1 MRRKDFTKQ
10 SSGMRKVLMCAS
22 VASMIDQFNLPNICL
37 LQKMGYVVH
46 VACNFKEGNTCDA
59 KRLKEL
65 KQELCR
71 MQVVWHQWDCPRSV
85 YAFKKC
91 CVAYR
96 QLWKLTKEHIFAWI
110 HCHSPVGGAL
120 ARMVA
125 HQRNI
130 RVIYT
135 AHGFHFYRGA
145 PFIYWFLYYPAEKLL
160 SYWTDVLITVN
171 KEDYRLAKR
180 KLRAQRVYRI
190 PGVGIDVNKFGQYS
204 VKIPKIQDHTARIHD
219 EKRKFCKICKIPEDA
234 VILLSVGELNKGKN
248 HQMVLT
254 ALASMKR
261 LNIYYLICGQGSRRK
276 KLEQYAARLGV
287 RSRVRMLGY
296 QKNMPYI
303 YQHADIFVF
312 PSIREGMPVALM
324 EAMAAG
330 MPCVVSDIRG
340 NRELIDEAPVGQR
353 PHKKGMQL
361 QQPGGMRFQPQRP
374 RQLRKA
380 LELLVENEVLRKQ
393 CGAYNQTK
401 IRNYAQEAVQEKM
414 RKIYAKEEQYAKSIS
429 NDGCI
434 QYGKECAHS

>member
-10 SSGMRKVLMCAS
+10 SGGIRKVLMCAS
-22 VASMIDQFNLPNICL
+22 VASMIDQFNLPNIRL
-37 LQKMGYVVH
+37 LQEMGYEVH

-59 KRLKEL
+59 RRLREL
-65 KQELCR
+65 KRELR
-71 MQVVWHQWDCPRSV
+71 QMRAVWHQWDCPRSV

-96 QLWKLTKEHIFAWI
+96 QLWKLTREHMFAWI

-125 HQRNI
+125 HQRNL

-135 AHGFHFYRGA
+135 AHGFHFYKGA
-145 PFIYWFLYYPAEKLL
+145 PFIHWFLYYPAEKLL

-190 PGVGIDVNKFGQYS
+190 PGVGIDVAKFGQYP
-204 VKIPKIQDHTARIHD
+204 VNMPKMQDHTERMNDEKRKFDEKRRFHEKRRFD
-219 EKRKFCKICKIPEDA
+219 EKRKFCRICKIPEDA
-234 VILLSVGELNKGKN
+234 LVLLSVGELNKGKN
-248 HQMVLT
+248 HQMVLD

-261 LNIYYLICGQGSRRK
+261 PNIYYFICGQGSRQKR
-276 KLEQYAARLGV
+276 LEQYAARLGV
-287 RSRVRMLGY
+287 SSRVRMLGY

-303 YQHADIFVF
+303 YRNSDIFVF
-312 PSIREGMPVALM
+312 PSMREGMPVALM

-340 NRELIDEAPVGQR
+340 NKELISDPPAGQW
-353 PHKKGMQL
+353 PHKKGML
-361 QQPGGMRFQPQRP
+361 PQPGGMRFQLRRP
-374 RQLRKA
+374 WQLKKA
-380 LELLVENEVLRKQ
+380 LELLAGNEALRKE
-393 CGAYNQTK
+393 CGAYNQRK
-401 IRNYAQEAVQEKM
+401 IRNYAQETVQKYM
-414 RKIYAKEEQYAKSIS
+414 RKIYE
-429 NDGCI
+429 NNM
-434 QYGKECAHS
+434 